1 MRRIRPLILFGI
13 GGLVYTLLEIIV
25 RGRTHWTMF
34 IVGGVAFFLIGCIN
48 EKYRNMAL
56 VKQMI
61 IGALVITL
69 LELVCGCIVNLWLG
83 WNVWDYSNMPF
94 NLLGQVCIP
103 FSILWFLLS
112 AVAVVLDDW
121 IRHLLWNEE
130 MPHYNFFR
138 RIPK

>member
-13 GGLVYTLLEIIV
+13 GGLAYALLEIIV

-48 EKYRNMAL
+48 EKYRSMAL

-83 WNVWDYSNMPF
+83 WNVWDYSNVPL
-94 NLLGQVCIP
+94 NLLGQVCVP

-130 MPHYNFFR
+130 MPHYKFF
-138 RIPK
+138 

>member
-48 EKYRNMAL
+48 EKYRSMAL

-83 WNVWDYSNMPF
+83 WGVWDYSNMPF
-94 NLLGQVCIP
+94 NLLGQVCVP

-130 MPHYNFFR
+130 MPHYKFF
-138 RIPK
+138 